1 MKNVKTE
8 IIMEATA
15 KLKKLVEEELE
26 IEDPDLEVAEAIL
39 KKSTEEDDVV

>member
-15 KLKKLVEEELE
+15 KLKEEIEEELDIDDPTEEE
-26 IEDPDLEVAEAIL
+26 IEEILDAIEVTQEH
-39 KKSTEEDDVV
+39 E

>member
-15 KLKKLVEEELE
+15 ELKEAIKAELDV
-26 IEDPDLEVAEAIL
+26 EDPTPEEAEAIL
-39 KKSTEEDDVV
+39 KQKKE